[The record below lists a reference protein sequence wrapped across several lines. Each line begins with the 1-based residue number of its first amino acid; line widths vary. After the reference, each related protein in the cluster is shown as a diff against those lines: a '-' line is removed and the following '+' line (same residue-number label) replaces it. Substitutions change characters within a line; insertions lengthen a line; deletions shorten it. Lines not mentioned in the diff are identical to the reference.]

1 MSSVTIEPTLGE
13 VLDLISSQWNT
24 LDEDR
29 KTEITTLLLVNS
41 VKDRATVEV
50 LLDKL
55 ADNTS
60 YSV

>member
-29 KTEITTLLLVNS
+29 KLEITTLLLANS

-55 ADNTS
+55 ADSAS